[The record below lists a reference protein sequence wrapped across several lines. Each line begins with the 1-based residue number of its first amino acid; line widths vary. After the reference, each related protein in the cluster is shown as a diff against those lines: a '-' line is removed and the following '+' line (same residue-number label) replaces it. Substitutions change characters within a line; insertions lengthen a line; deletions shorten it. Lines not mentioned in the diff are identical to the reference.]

1 MVGWKPFLAGS
12 RLADPSSPIATLAV
26 IELLDRFI
34 EAYETAHPRNHRP
47 GRLYSNGVLEYLLCD
62 TCQRSY
68 DTCDRV
74 VCLDARGRDPASAYD
89 AFMAQ
94 RMVQC
99 EVEGPFLHQ
108 ALRKRRT
115 EGPPPTVLLFRQE
128 VTTVDRLVSFPIGV
142 RVYHLASVIAW
153 NQEICLIYY
162 GIRSNGGE
170 MTK

>member
-34 EAYETAHPRNHRP
+34 EAYETAHPRDHRP

-115 EGPPPTVLLFRQE
+115 EGPPPLPLPARGNNRRSFGVVSNRRKAVPPCQCYRMEPRDLPDLLRYP
-128 VTTVDRLVSFPIGV
+128 L
-142 RVYHLASVIAW
+142 
-153 NQEICLIYY
+153 
-162 GIRSNGGE
+162 
-170 MTK
+170 